1 MHLPPFQLSAEGE
14 LRSSSRGP
22 ASLQDM
28 GLLALYGRVYCY
40 LHCRAASAVKL
51 YRFYK
56 CAAAPERGSE
66 QGVGFWGHSP
76 RRLVSWEMQ
85 KDRAPDVWA

>member
-1 MHLPPFQLSAEGE
+1 MHLPPFQLSTEGE
-14 LRSSSRGP
+14 LRASSRGP

-40 LHCRAASAVKL
+40 LNCRAATTIRL

-56 CAAAPERGSE
+56 CVAVLDIGS
-66 QGVGFWGHSP
+66 
-76 RRLVSWEMQ
+76 
-85 KDRAPDVWA
+85 DRFA